1 MMKPGGISIPYLDIS
16 QSLDPGREN
25 GKKEGIFLLIRK
37 KADLSSSKDFDLSD
51 LLHENHRFVSSFHLS
66 SNGIPL
72 EVLSVILLLSSPSL
86 GNEPRFAHF
95 ATHLSPHTHRVG
107 ILVDKL
113 LQRIRSRREREIRM
127 Q

>member
-1 MMKPGGISIPYLDIS
+1 VMMKPGGISIPYLDIS

-86 GNEPRFAHF
+86 GNEPE
-95 ATHLSPHTHRVG
+95 
-107 ILVDKL
+107 
-113 LQRIRSRREREIRM
+113 IRSLRYTSLATYTSSRNTSGQIITKN
-127 Q
+127 QK